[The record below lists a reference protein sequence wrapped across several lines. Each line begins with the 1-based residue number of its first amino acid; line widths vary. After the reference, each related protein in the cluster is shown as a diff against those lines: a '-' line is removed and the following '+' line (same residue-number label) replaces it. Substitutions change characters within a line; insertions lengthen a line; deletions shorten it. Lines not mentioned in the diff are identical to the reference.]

1 MVVFGVLWKK
11 LMKGVVNLFFNL
23 NKVEL
28 IKELLVRGIEIVD
41 IKKLEF

>member
-11 LMKGVVNLFFNL
+11 LMKGVVYLFFNF